1 MTACSFKI
9 LTVYLSFIFIFHRS
23 HGFKVIQ
30 PRNQTVNPDGSV
42 FISCEHDAKDS
53 SVQDVRLNRKPVKD
67 RPKMLCQKGMEKCE
81 DIIMH
86 EENQY
91 KWLFIMLNV
100 GQEAMN
106 TEYECEFTVKKGNLD
121 YTEKGTP
128 TVLLP
133 GQKETIC
140 VPTPPPPPPPPPQSG
155 LLLIILIGL
164 LALMFLCT
172 CIITSFYIR
181 LRCTDKAPENSTYV
195 EMRKAPLPRN
205 QP

>member
-1 MTACSFKI
+1 
-9 LTVYLSFIFIFHRS
+9 
-23 HGFKVIQ
+23 
-30 PRNQTVNPDGSV
+30 
-42 FISCEHDAKDS
+42 
-53 SVQDVRLNRKPVKD
+53 
-67 RPKMLCQKGMEKCE
+67 MLCQKGMEKCE

-133 GQKETIC
+133 G
-140 VPTPPPPPPPPPQSG
+140 
-155 LLLIILIGL
+155 
-164 LALMFLCT
+164 MFNYLGD
-172 CIITSFYIR
+172 FYI
-181 LRCTDKAPENSTYV
+181 LYTVTQLNETHSKKTVIYPFIFTNWMNSLFTQQYMKY
-195 EMRKAPLPRN
+195 EILF
-205 QP
+205 QIFTSWLWYLSLC